1 MLVLGSMPG
10 RESLVQQRY
19 YAHPRNSF
27 WPIITNLFG
36 LTGENYEE
44 NVRQL
49 AQKRVA
55 VWDVLMTCFRSGSL
69 DSEIEASSVVPNDFH
84 SFYAKHPR
92 ISRVFFNGAKA
103 ESIYRKHVLP
113 ALEGASAKLE
123 LQRLPSTSPAH
134 AALTIEQKRQA
145 WQALLDH

>member
-1 MLVLGSMPG
+1 MPG
-10 RESLVQQRY
+10 RESLLQKRY

-27 WPIITNLFG
+27 WPIVTELFG
-36 LTGENYEE
+36 LTGKNYAE

-49 AQKRVA
+49 AQKRIA
-55 VWDVLMTCFRSGSL
+55 VWDVLMTCFRPGSL

-84 SFYAKHPR
+84 SFYAQYPR

-113 ALEGASAKLE
+113 GLEGTSAELE

-134 AALTIEQKRQA
+134 AALSIKQKREA
-145 WQALLDH
+145 WHVLLDH